1 MAARA
6 YLLQRQPKHPL
17 VFVPSDTPVSE
28 VVGRMNRLLRGTE
41 LEVIALHEA
50 MGFAYNRDN
59 LVRKG
64 GRFKKAGAE
73 EEEEEAAAKRPDLLT
88 AEDQVCMCACVFVR
102 ILVLVGDKFSHVSR
116 LFTQNRSPAPWPPL
130 PLAPAAAPTPG
141 RPPSSS
147 PAWRQRAGWTLGAPA
162 TVS

>member
-6 YLLQRQPKHPL
+6 YLLERQPKHPL

-28 VVGRMNRLLRGTE
+28 VVGRMNRLLRGTRM
-41 LEVIALHEA
+41 EVMALHEA

-73 EEEEEAAAKRPDLLT
+73 EEAAKRPDLLT
-88 AEDQVCMCACVFVR
+88 AEDQVCVR
-102 ILVLVGDKFSHVSR
+102 LCSFASWFWSYEFPHVTSIHTNR
-116 LFTQNRSPAPWPPL
+116 LPVPSPPL
-130 PLAPAAAPTPG
+130 PPAPAAAPTPG
-141 RPPSSS
+141 RAPSSS
-147 PAWRQRAGWTLGAPA
+147 PAWRRRAGWTSGAPA
-162 TVS
+162 TAS